1 MREYL
6 SNQPFKYKELGY
18 LSLFIITVGVI
29 LTSLIF
35 GKTIYDKLAFKA
47 LSEQVAPVGAKLFCS
62 IGAIYFTGHIAF
74 KGPIDDYK
82 LAMNKLFIYIT
93 KFGLGLLFTYVSL
106 MVASII
112 SSLLTGYNPPKPFS
126 LNIIIPVTIAV
137 VLFAHVVYIFFAL
150 AMSNK
155 SNSNL
160 WNKKEKSDILRILNG
175 ILCLALVSGSVM
187 DLYIGVMQS

>member
-6 SNQPFKYKELGY
+6 SNQPFRYKELGY
-18 LSLFIITVGVI
+18 LSLFIVAVGII

-47 LSEQVAPVGAKLFCS
+47 LSEQVAPLGAKLFCS
-62 IGAIYFTGHIAF
+62 IGAIYFTAHIAL
-74 KGPIDDYK
+74 KGPIENYNST
-82 LAMNKLFIYIT
+82 MNKIFIFIT

-126 LNIIIPVTIAV
+126 LNIIIPVTIVV

-150 AMSNK
+150 AMSNS

-175 ILCLALVSGSVM
+175 MFCLVLISRSLM